1 MDYFFMMTSLT
12 VYIVASAFL
21 MIYGLH
27 LYLMIG
33 LFYRRQKKCR
43 KNINEQVDEFH
54 KNNKL
59 NELPMVT
66 VQLPIYNEGEI
77 VKRLMRTAVELDYPK
92 DKFEVQIID
101 DSTDNTASIVD
112 SYIKVLKKE
121 TGVDIYAVRRDN
133 RDHFKAGALANAL
146 TICKGQYA
154 AIFDADFLIPPN
166 FLKRS
171 IAQIHA
177 DSKMACIQGRWG
189 HTNRYENWLTR
200 AQSIGIDGH
209 FAAEQGARSYNNL
222 CMNFNGTAGVWRI
235 SAIAD
240 AGGWSGDTLTED
252 LDLSY
257 RVQLFGY
264 YLSYDFDLVCPAELP
279 NNVVA
284 LKSQQK
290 RWAKGS
296 METAIKLMP
305 RIIKS
310 KQLRFH
316 QKLEAFIHLTHYS
329 VSLLMVILAI
339 FTLPVIVLLPRV
351 DLGVLMPV
359 FWTIIIL
366 SALAPCTLY
375 TGSGAMQKKGTFS
388 LMHFPIMLA
397 VGTGLC
403 VNNSLAV
410 IEAFMGKKSAF
421 IRTPKSGSSDTVSKQ
436 ATHKVNS
443 AVYPAIFEIILGIY
457 CAYTF
462 VIYFEASKYY
472 FFGFFI
478 GAYAVGLIIFG
489 CKTLVQIWGGGT
501 LKKTKKEKEKEP
513 ALV

>member
-1 MDYFFMMTSLT
+1 MHQFFMVTSLT
-12 VYIVASAFL
+12 VYIVASIFL

-43 KNINEQVDEFH
+43 KKINELIKDFYE
-54 KNNKL
+54 NKDF
-59 NELPMVT
+59 NELPIVT
-66 VQLPIYNEGEI
+66 VQLPVYNEGEI
-77 VKRLMRTAVELDYPK
+77 VKRLMRSAVEIDYPK
-92 DKFEVQIID
+92 DKFEVQVID
-101 DSTDNTASIVD
+101 DSTDETATIID
-112 SYIKVLKKE
+112 DYIKVLKKE
-121 TGVDIYAVRRDN
+121 TGVDIYAVRRDD
-133 RDHFKAGALANAL
+133 RVHFKAGALANAL
-146 TICKGQYA
+146 TVCKGQYA
-154 AIFDADFLIPPN
+154 AIFDSDFIIPTN

-171 IAQIHA
+171 IAQIHQDA
-177 DSKMACIQGRWG
+177 NMACIQGRWG

-209 FAAEQGARSYNNL
+209 FAAEQGARSYNDL

-264 YLSYDFDLVCPAELP
+264 HISYDFDLVCPAELP

-305 RIIKS
+305 AIIKS
-310 KQLRFH
+310 KNLRWH
-316 QKLEAFIHLTHYS
+316 QKIEAFIHLTHYS
-329 VSLLMVILAI
+329 VSLLMVILSI
-339 FTLPVIVLLPRV
+339 FTLPVIVLLPKV
-351 DLGVLMPV
+351 DLGFLMPV

-375 TGSGAMQKKGTFS
+375 TGSGAIQKKGIFS
-388 LMHFPIMLA
+388 LSHFPTMLA

-410 IEAFMGKKSAF
+410 LEALMGKKSAF
-421 IRTPKSGSSDTVSKQ
+421 IRTPKSGSSDTVSKK
-436 ATHKVNS
+436 AKYKVNS
-443 AVYPAIFEIILGIY
+443 NMYPAIFEIILGMY

-462 VIYFEASKYY
+462 AIYFSASKYY

-489 CKTLVQIWGGGT
+489 CKTLGQIWLGDT
-501 LKKTKKEKEKEP
+501 LKRAKKEKEP